1 VLGFNSSSTLEVLD
15 QCLRVNGVNLVEDA
29 RVEGGRLRTR
39 GKSSEVLLW
48 QGLRIKSLGERGSLW
63 CC

>member
-1 VLGFNSSSTLEVLD
+1 M
-15 QCLRVNGVNLVEDA
+15 EDG

-48 QGLRIKSLGERGSLW
+48 QGPIIKTLGERGSLQ